1 MHTPDAQENE
11 WYGVLLYQLD
21 LLQEVMQLEMEFTAK
36 IIFISSSKCRFLP
49 IENKSA
55 EGKLIIFLKLHPT
68 EFEHLYP

>member
-1 MHTPDAQENE
+1 
-11 WYGVLLYQLD
+11 
-21 LLQEVMQLEMEFTAK
+21 MEFTAK

-68 EFEHLYP
+68 EFEHLYL